1 MKSGGKSIILRE
13 IIQDNIVNAIKKK
26 IRNYLLITRLDR
38 PTGWILLFIPCLYGS
53 AAGSIYTN
61 QEINMEITKKEFYWN
76 DDTIEYFKELYSK
89 DENNYRELWNFV
101 KNECDLEDGETYE
114 MLANDLINKIQN

>member
-1 MKSGGKSIILRE
+1 
-13 IIQDNIVNAIKKK
+13 
-26 IRNYLLITRLDR
+26 
-38 PTGWILLFIPCLYGS
+38 
-53 AAGSIYTN
+53 
-61 QEINMEITKKEFYWN
+61 MEITKKEFYWN

-114 MLANDLINKIQN
+114 MLANDLINKIQS

>member
-1 MKSGGKSIILRE
+1 
-13 IIQDNIVNAIKKK
+13 
-26 IRNYLLITRLDR
+26 
-38 PTGWILLFIPCLYGS
+38 
-53 AAGSIYTN
+53 
-61 QEINMEITKKEFYWN
+61 MEFHWN

-101 KNECDLEDGETYE
+101 KNDCDLEDGETYE

>member
-1 MKSGGKSIILRE
+1 MTTNKKSAKLRL
-13 IIQDNIVNAIKKK
+13 N
-26 IRNYLLITRLDR
+26 L
-38 PTGWILLFIPCLYGS
+38 S
-53 AAGSIYTN
+53 
-61 QEINMEITKKEFYWN
+61 NMEFHWN

-101 KNECDLEDGETYE
+101 KNDCDLEDGETYE